1 MKLTK
6 ESIKKSFTNTERK
19 KIFMNKSV
27 ENLKLSDYTTIQD
40 EEDSNILQIAVEEYR
55 DLFPEI
61 LLLSKKDYF
70 SSLEKYIQISL
81 STSDKIYP
89 KSALNKALYLIERKY
104 YNEDKKN

>member
-89 KSALNKALYLIERKY
+89 KSALNKALYLI
-104 YNEDKKN
+104 